1 MDNKTGQVIVLRT
14 LSAMLLVMAAG
25 MILARLFFGLEISF
39 TLVIGLITI
48 AISNLVIA
56 QKVSKDIAKPD

>member
-1 MDNKTGQVIVLRT
+1 MEKKTGQVIVLRT

-56 QKVSKDIAKPD
+56 QKVSKDTAKPD